1 MDFYKKMLKWYFN
14 FKLLLNPKFR
24 KSFCKVKKYFRE
36 IDGSKKEELSKY
48 LSLHFF
54 ISFKDGYLNS
64 DIGKKDLEDQM
75 INRLLS
81 FRHHAI
87 PWINSI
93 VSLKGSKVLEIG
105 CGTGSTAVALA
116 EQGCNLTS
124 IDIAE
129 AHIKVAKKRCELYD
143 LQVNISLMNAMDINK
158 INEKFDLIIFSA
170 SLEHMTY
177 EERLASIKSAWN
189 ILNKNGFLVIIETP
203 NRLYYFDEHS
213 SRLPFYHWLPDQI
226 AVQYS
231 KYSLRELFVSNSCD
245 EISLIRFGRGVS
257 FHEFELALNIR
268 CSDFEV
274 YSMQPFEKTFISNI
288 VFDEFKYSK
297 FLKKTWS
304 SKYIGGFLL

>member
-1 MDFYKKMLKWYFN
+1 
-14 FKLLLNPKFR
+14 
-24 KSFCKVKKYFRE
+24 
-36 IDGSKKEELSKY
+36 
-48 LSLHFF
+48 
-54 ISFKDGYLNS
+54 
-64 DIGKKDLEDQM
+64 
-75 INRLLS
+75 
-81 FRHHAI
+81 
-87 PWINSI
+87 
-93 VSLKGSKVLEIG
+93 
-105 CGTGSTAVALA
+105 
-116 EQGCNLTS
+116 
-124 IDIAE
+124 
-129 AHIKVAKKRCELYD
+129 
-143 LQVNISLMNAMDINK
+143 MNAMDINK